1 MPDPEYEKVY
11 TLLAEYGQTHILK
24 YYDTLNASQKKELL
38 SQAKRIDYA
47 LMKQLYG
54 IAKEGESPVEDRI
67 EPISY
72 TDAETLSPAQREAYT
87 AAGEDCLK
95 SGAFAAVTMAGGQG
109 TRLGHSGPKGTYS
122 IGLPGGESLF
132 EIQAKRLLRQS
143 EKSGKVIPW
152 YIMTSRENDA
162 ETRDFF
168 EKNNYFGYEK
178 ETVTF
183 FVQRML
189 PMIDFDG
196 KVVLDEKWHIKE
208 GADGHGGIFAA
219 MIDHGVYEDMKR
231 RGIRWI
237 FIGGIDNVLL
247 KLCDPLLIGFAE
259 RSGCMAGAK
268 SLVKRDAKEGVG
280 VFCKAGGR
288 PYVIE
293 YTEISE
299 EMANARDD
307 NGAFLYGDAHILC
320 NIFNIAALEKMTEN
334 AGGLPYHVAVKKTKY
349 IDENGNT
356 VTPEKPNAY
365 KFEAFIFDAFR
376 TFDDMAILRVK
387 REDEFAPVK
396 NKEGQDSPETAKALY
411 LDAAARNAD

>member
-1 MPDPEYEKVY
+1 MTDAAFEKTY
-11 TLLAEYGQTHILK
+11 KLLAEYGQTHILR
-24 YYDTLNASQKKELL
+24 YYDSLGSDRKEALL
-38 SQAKRIDYA
+38 AQANRIDYA
-47 LMKQLYG
+47 LVSRLYG
-54 IAKEGESPVEDRI
+54 IAKAGETSSNDVI

-72 TDAETLSPAQREAYT
+72 TDAETISEAKRREYIG
-87 AAGEDCLK
+87 AGEACLK
-95 SGAFAAVTMAGGQG
+95 NGAFAAVTMAGGQG

-143 EKSGKVIPW
+143 EHSGKMIPW

-162 ETRDFF
+162 ETRAFF
-168 EKNNYFGYEK
+168 EEHNYFGYDREA
-178 ETVTF
+178 VSF

-196 KVVLDEKWHIKE
+196 KIVLDEKWHIKE

-219 MIDHGVYEDMKR
+219 MIDNGVYEDMCR

-247 KLCDPLLIGFAE
+247 KLCDPLLIGFTE
-259 RSGCMAGAK
+259 LSGQMTGAK

-280 VFCKAGGR
+280 VFCKADGK

-293 YTEISE
+293 YTEISD
-299 EMANARDD
+299 EMAEARDE

-320 NIFNIAALEKMTEN
+320 NIFNIAAIEKMTKE

-349 IDENGNT
+349 VDENGNI

-376 TFDDMAILRVK
+376 FFDDMAILRVK

-396 NKEGQDSPETAKALY
+396 NKEGQDSPETARALY
-411 LDAAARNAD
+411 LDAVSRNAD